1 MKNRTAKTIFINL
14 SYIFLSTIIVL
25 LVHKHYFYK
34 HVFDDVS
41 AWGTFYTVFGVL
53 YAIIAGFLIIEAL
66 SKYNT
71 LNELI
76 EEEIN
81 ELQDIRDLA
90 IYFNCDDD
98 LIKKIIF
105 ELKGYVQS
113 VIKFEWQTMKQGT
126 KNLNPDTTREMYE
139 IFSAINE
146 IDLRNKKDE
155 ISLQL
160 FMQKMTNITTLRTK
174 RISISTQTLP
184 VALKVLLYFMSS
196 CLILGLLLL
205 GVYNVIIHIL
215 MTISLVVSVQLLNS
229 IILDID
235 NPFEGIWQIQP
246 VLFSDF
252 VKTLD
257 EKEYK

>member
-1 MKNRTAKTIFINL
+1 MKNRTLKTIFVNL
-14 SYIFLSTIIVL
+14 IYLVLSSIVVL
-25 LVHKHYFYK
+25 FVHNHCFYR

-66 SKYNT
+66 SKYNN

-90 IYFNCDDD
+90 IYFNCDGE

-113 VIKFEWQTMKQGT
+113 VIKFEWLTMKQGT
-126 KNLNPDTTREMYE
+126 KSLNPDTTREMYE

-146 IDLRNKKDE
+146 MDIRNKKDE
-155 ISLQL
+155 ISLTL
-160 FMQKMTNITTLRTK
+160 FMQKMTNLTTLRTK

-184 VALKVLLYFMSS
+184 VALKVLLYFMSL
-196 CLILGLLLL
+196 CLILGLMLL
-205 GVYNVIIHIL
+205 GVYNVFIHVL
-215 MTISLVVSVQLLNS
+215 MVISLVVSVQLLNS

-235 NPFEGIWQIQP
+235 NPFEGIWQIKP
-246 VLFSDF
+246 VLFSEF
-252 VKTLD
+252 VKTLE